1 MRGMPFT
8 THTTF
13 KNMDSSAALETRAQE
28 LAAKLDHF
36 YDGIMRC
43 DVLIDQPHKKQSQ
56 GRPFHV
62 RIHLHL
68 RAPGADVIVS
78 HDPGDD
84 NAHYDPYV
92 TLRDAF
98 DAAKRQLQTVADRL
112 HGDVKKH
119 STPAAPPPQVVPI
132 STEH

>member
-1 MRGMPFT
+1 MPFL

-13 KNMDSSAALETRAQE
+13 KNMESSVALETRAQE
-28 LAAKLDHF
+28 LANKLEHF

-68 RAPGADVIVS
+68 RAPGAEVIVS

-84 NAHYDPYV
+84 NAHHDPYV

-98 DAAKRQLQTVADRL
+98 DSAKRQLQTLADRL

-119 STPAAPPPQVVPI
+119 STPTAPPPRAVPLPG
-132 STEH
+132 E